1 MQSKLFYTQRK
12 CIRIVVEG
20 LLTQYLEGQRNK
32 VNYKLKSQVARD
44 CLGEILRYN
53 SYGRLVGERPR
64 WLVSLG
70 FGVPRHCSVSFSG
83 SEDEAFLS
91 DL

>member
-1 MQSKLFYTQRK
+1 M
-12 CIRIVVEG
+12 
-20 LLTQYLEGQRNK
+20 
-32 VNYKLKSQVARD
+32 ARD
-44 CLGEILRYN
+44 CLGEILRYD